1 MNHVAESYLNQRLD
15 AGKATN
21 DAVRTAA
28 AGRCSSWLIQTVS
41 RSRNE
46 SEMNNEKAF
55 HLLRN
60 SLTNKSTGFTPEERK
75 QNKLEGLLPAAVETL
90 EHRVARAAEQCDQ
103 CPDDLARYV
112 FLAHLQDVDE
122 TLYFALLISKPD
134 KYMPLVYTPTVG
146 DACLKF
152 DRIFRSSRGLY
163 LPITEKGRLEE
174 LIRNWTEPDVRFI
187 VVTDGS
193 RILGLGDLG
202 SNGMGIPIGKLA
214 LYSAAAGVPPQFT
227 LPIMLDVGTDN
238 DDYLNDPFYMGLK
251 QKRPD
256 NDTYYEFVDE
266 FTSAIQKIYPGCC
279 IQFEDFNIH
288 HAEPLLEKYQDEFC
302 MFNDDIQGTAAVA
315 TAGLYTACRAKNET
329 MKDQRI
335 LFLGAGSAGC
345 GIGDLI
351 AQAMQA
357 DGLDKE
363 TAYSQV
369 RLFDI
374 DGLLTKSRADSLEP
388 FQRAFAA
395 DHEPTKDFVGMIKAF
410 KPTAI
415 IGVSTVHGAFN
426 ADVLKAMSEINER
439 PIIFPY
445 SNPTS
450 HSECTAEE
458 AYAGTDGKVLFA
470 SGSPFPPL
478 SVNGSEIEP
487 SQGNNVYIFP
497 ALGLAVYATKAKR
510 VTEKMFLTAAQALA
524 ETLTEAE
531 LKSGLLYPPRDRIRE
546 VSGHVA
552 AKVAEVIFDDG
563 HASVDRP
570 SDMAGFIKEHTYQPS
585 YAPHQL

>member
-1 MNHVAESYLNQRLD
+1 
-15 AGKATN
+15 
-21 DAVRTAA
+21 
-28 AGRCSSWLIQTVS
+28 
-41 RSRNE
+41 
-46 SEMNNEKAF
+46 MNNEQAF

-60 SLTNKSTGFTPEERK
+60 PLKNKGSAFSEKERAK
-75 QNKLEGLLPAAVETL
+75 NGLEGLLPAAVETL
-90 EHRVARAAEQCDQ
+90 DQRVARAAAQCDA

-122 TLYFALLISKPD
+122 TLYFALLVSKPD

-146 DACLKF
+146 DACLQF
-152 DRIFRSSRGLY
+152 DRIFRSTRGLY
-163 LPITEKGRLEE
+163 LPITCKGRLEE
-174 LIRNWTEPDVRFI
+174 LIKNWNETDIRFI

-202 SNGMGIPIGKLA
+202 ANGMGIPIGKLA

-238 DDYLNDPFYMGLK
+238 EEYLKDPFYLGLK
-251 QKRPD
+251 QNRPD

-266 FTSAIQKIYPGCC
+266 FTTAIQKIYPGCC

-288 HAEPLLEKYQDEFC
+288 HAEPLLEKYHDEFC
-302 MFNDDIQGTAAVA
+302 MFNDDIQGTAGVA
-315 TAGLYTACRAKNET
+315 TAGLYTACRAKKEK
-329 MKDQRI
+329 MSDQRI

-351 AQAMQA
+351 SQAMQA
-357 DGLDKE
+357 EGLDKA
-363 TAYSQV
+363 TAFSQI
-369 RLFDI
+369 RMFDI
-374 DGLLTKSRADSLEP
+374 DGLVTKSRVDSLEP
-388 FQRAFAA
+388 FQRPFAA
-395 DHEPTKDFVGMIKAF
+395 DHEPSKDFVAIIKSF

-426 ADVLKAMSEINER
+426 DDVLKAMSEINDR

-450 HSECTAEE
+450 HSECTAVE
-458 AYAGTDGKVLFA
+458 AYAGTNDKVLFA

-478 SVNGSEIEP
+478 KVNGKEIEP

-497 ALGLAVYATKAKR
+497 AMGLAVYATKAKR

-524 ETLTEAE
+524 ETLTEQE
-531 LKSGLLYPPRDRIRE
+531 LNSGLLYPPRDRIRE

-552 AKVAEVIFDDG
+552 SKVAEVIFDEG
-563 HASVDRP
+563 HATVDRP
-570 SDMAGFIKEHTYQPS
+570 SSIPDFIKEHTYIPS
-585 YAPHQL
+585 YAPHKVS

>member
-1 MNHVAESYLNQRLD
+1 MH
-15 AGKATN
+15 
-21 DAVRTAA
+21 
-28 AGRCSSWLIQTVS
+28 
-41 RSRNE
+41 
-46 SEMNNEKAF
+46 NEKAF
-55 HLLRN
+55 NLLRN
-60 SLTNKSTGFTPEERK
+60 PLVNKGSGFTQEERE
-75 QNKLEGLLPAAVETL
+75 QNHLEGLLPSAHETL
-90 EHRVARAAEQCDQ
+90 EQRVARATAQCDA

-122 TLYFALLISKPD
+122 ALYFAVIISKPD

-146 DACLKF
+146 DACLQF
-152 DRIFRSSRGLY
+152 DRIFRATRGLY
-163 LPITEKGRLEE
+163 LPISQKGRLEQI
-174 LIRNWTEPDVRFI
+174 IRNWNETDVRFI

-202 SNGMGIPIGKLA
+202 TNGMGIPIGKLA

-238 DDYLNDPFYMGLK
+238 EEYIKDPFYLGLK

-266 FTSAIQKIYPGCC
+266 FTTAIQKVYPGCC
-279 IQFEDFNIH
+279 VQFEDFNIH
-288 HAEPLLEKYQDEFC
+288 HAEPLLEKYHDKFC

-315 TAGLYTACRAKNET
+315 TAGLYTACRAKGET

-345 GIGDLI
+345 GIGELI
-351 AQAMQA
+351 SQAMQA

-363 TAYSQV
+363 TAYSQI
-369 RLFDI
+369 RMFDI
-374 DGLLTKSRADSLEP
+374 DGLVTKSRIDSLEP

-395 DHEPTKDFVGMIKAF
+395 DHEPTKDFAGMIRSF

-426 ADVLKAMSEINER
+426 ADVFKAMCEINDR

-458 AYAGTDGKVLFA
+458 AYEGTNGKVLFA

-478 SVNGSEIEP
+478 KVNGKEIEP

-497 ALGLAVYATKAKR
+497 AMGLAVYATKSKR

-524 ETLTEAE
+524 ETLTEDE
-531 LKSGLLYPPRDRIRE
+531 LNSGLLYPPRDRIRE

-552 AKVAEVIFDDG
+552 EKVAEVIFDDG
-563 HASVDRP
+563 HATVVRP
-570 SDMAGFIKEHTYQPS
+570 SNMSEFIKEHTYVPS
-585 YAPHQL
+585 YMPHKMSVSHMAPTGKQTTSC